1 MVFGEIED
9 LAQCGDVGGR
19 SKIHRSEAEQ
29 RFIEHAQP
37 GTHRWP
43 RSRIASVDT
52 EVHGDVEHLGPLG
65 VVHAQKED
73 VGPGRV
79 GEIHP
84 HRCEFAENG
93 IGALW
98 GSLQEFWPQSQ
109 WLIGG
114 MAHAEHPLVAPHGS
128 HTASHL
134 IGEGLES
141 QSVVSGR
148 QGRSDAFGGTLGL
161 KLSEKA
167 VDGLLEAAVE
177 EMFEA
182 GKRDQTCMA
191 RGAEFWWKV
200 KSLEGRQKEQ
210 GPHPFVQI
218 LGLSAEPVQGRASV
232 QQLSQCGR
240 PGPCL

>member
-1 MVFGEIED
+1 M
-9 LAQCGDVGGR
+9 
-19 SKIHRSEAEQ
+19 
-29 RFIEHAQP
+29 
-37 GTHRWP
+37 
-43 RSRIASVDT
+43 
-52 EVHGDVEHLGPLG
+52 
-65 VVHAQKED
+65 
-73 VGPGRV
+73 

-84 HRCEFAENG
+84 HRREFSENG

-114 MAHAEHPLVAPHGS
+114 MAHAEHPLIASHGS

-141 QSVVSGR
+141 QSVVGGR
-148 QGRSDAFGGTLGL
+148 QGRGDAIGGTLRL

-167 VDGLLEAAVE
+167 VDGLFEAAVE
-177 EMFEA
+177 QMFEA

-200 KSLEGRQKEQ
+200 KPLEGRQKEQ
-210 GPHPFVQI
+210 GPHPLVQI
-218 LGLSAEPVQGRASV
+218 LGLSAEPVQGRAGV

-240 PGPCL
+240 PGPSLQGTVPHGGLRRRNEVDERVDGHDDVTFPEGLPIRQRSGPWVSAAGRSN